1 MPKDV
6 PRIAVWKQD
15 MVKTYSDLDEIDDK
29 NYALRPLKDFSD
41 TCYYEVF
48 FFLHV
53 TIAVW
58 FFFSLFFMSF
68 CAASSNFVLIFS
80 TVGCTCA
87 KFKIISQQVG

>member
-53 TIAVW
+53 TIAVL
-58 FFFSLFFMSF
+58 FFFLYFLCPFVLHHQILFLFF
-68 CAASSNFVLIFS
+68 LL
-80 TVGCTCA
+80 
-87 KFKIISQQVG
+87 